1 LYTNKFHGKNNNKQ
15 AFENRKDFTMIR
27 IEYEKNLA
35 TWDRTFRIVIGLFLL
50 ILAAI
55 NLGLPIF
62 VNVIIALVGISQIIE
77 GAIGY

>member
-1 LYTNKFHGKNNNKQ
+1 
-15 AFENRKDFTMIR
+15 MIK

-35 TWDRTFRIVIGLFLL
+35 LWDRSLRMSIGLFLL
-50 ILAAI
+50 ALAVI

-62 VNVIIALVGISQIIE
+62 VNIIIAVIGISQIIE

>member
-1 LYTNKFHGKNNNKQ
+1 
-15 AFENRKDFTMIR
+15 MIR

-35 TWDRTFRIVIGLFLL
+35 TWDRSLRIAIGVFLL

-62 VNVIIALVGISQIIE
+62 VNVIIALIGISQIIE

>member
-1 LYTNKFHGKNNNKQ
+1 
-15 AFENRKDFTMIR
+15 MIK

-35 TWDRTFRIVIGLFLL
+35 LWDRTLRIAIGLFLL
-50 ILAAI
+50 ALAVI

-62 VNVIIALVGISQIIE
+62 VNIIIAVIGISQIIE

>member
-1 LYTNKFHGKNNNKQ
+1 
-15 AFENRKDFTMIR
+15 MIR